1 MKLSNYGNNYQFKN
15 EHMIDFNQI
24 TLRVGTKVLIDNF
37 STQIHNKMH
46 VGLIGKNGTGKTSL
60 FNMIL
65 GNYEADKGS
74 MHIQPHLQIAH
85 VEQEISNTDL
95 TAFNY
100 VLSGDAEL
108 IALRKAEDKALAEN
122 DGMAI
127 SHIHQELDRID
138 GYRADSRAS
147 ALLMGLGFENHT
159 INQPIHHFSGG
170 WRMRLNIA
178 KALMCRSDILL
189 LDEPTNHLDFET
201 VVWLENWLKTYQ
213 GILVII
219 SHDREFLDHTC
230 NHILHLENQ
239 TATMYKGDYNDFQR
253 MRAEKLALQQSMYEK
268 NEKTKAHLE
277 DFIRRFGAKATKAK
291 QAQSRV
297 KALSKLADIAPV
309 LAQNEF
315 HFSFL
320 KPNRL
325 PDPLLALDNVDIGYE
340 PGQPILKNVELTI
353 TPDTRLGLLGKNG
366 EGKSTLIKAIAG
378 QLTIENGDY
387 VASDFLKIGYF
398 AQHQL
403 EYLTLSESPMWHI
416 QSLDPLVGTQEIRN
430 FLGRF
435 DFNGEK
441 ALESIERFSGGEKA
455 RLALAMIVYLKPNLL
470 LLDEPTNHL
479 DLEMREAIAMALQEF
494 EGGVVIVSHDASL
507 LEMCCDQ
514 FAIVSN
520 HRFEMYDGDLESY
533 RAIVAD
539 ARSASK
545 NGLKVQADQA
555 AKKSDAPKLD
565 FSERKALNARLKKLE
580 REVQS
585 CEKDIPRAEA
595 RIAHIDGTLLD
606 SATYLTT
613 SPEEVQQLQKE
624 KDQLTAQIEKMEES
638 WLMANDEIETLREQL
653 GL

>member
-1 MKLSNYGNNYQFKN
+1 
-15 EHMIDFNQI
+15 MIEFNQI
-24 TLRVGTKVLIDNF
+24 TLRVGTKVLIEDF
-37 STQIHNKMH
+37 TAQIHNKMH
-46 VGLIGKNGTGKTSL
+46 VGLVGKNGTGKTSL

-65 GNYEADKGS
+65 GNYESDKGS
-74 MHIQPHLQIAH
+74 LHIQPHLQIAH
-85 VEQEISNTDL
+85 VEQEISNTEL
-95 TAFNY
+95 TAFDY

-108 IALRKAEDKALAEN
+108 IALRKAEEKALEEN
-122 DGMAI
+122 DGLEI
-127 SHIHQELDRID
+127 SRIHQELDRID
-138 GYRADSRAS
+138 GYRADSKAS
-147 ALLMGLGFENHT
+147 ALLMGLGFEYHEIT
-159 INQPIHHFSGG
+159 KAVKHFSGG

-201 VVWLENWLKTYQ
+201 VVWLENWLKSYQ

-219 SHDREFLDHTC
+219 SHDKEFLDHTC

-239 TATMYKGDYNDFQR
+239 KATFYKGNYADFQR
-253 MRAEKLALQQSMYEK
+253 LRAEKLALQQAMYEK

-277 DFIRRFGAKATKAK
+277 NFIRRFGAKATKAK

-309 LAQNEF
+309 VATNEF

-320 KPNRL
+320 KPDRI
-325 PDPLLALDNVDIGYE
+325 PDPLLTFDNVSIGYE
-340 PGQPILKNVELTI
+340 PNKPILEKVELTL
-353 TPDTRLGLLGKNG
+353 TPDSRLGLLGKNG

-378 QLTIENGDY
+378 ELNIEKGEY
-387 VASDFLKIGYF
+387 VASEFLKIGYF

-403 EYLTLSESPMWHI
+403 EYLSITESPMWHI
-416 QSLDPLVGTQEIRN
+416 QSLDPLIGTQDIRN

-435 DFNGEK
+435 DFHGEK

-455 RLALAMIVYLKPNLL
+455 RLALAMIVYQKPNLL

-520 HRFEMYDGDLESY
+520 HRFELYDGDLESY
-533 RAIVAD
+533 RALVSDSRSGKTSSKTTISATPVETAAD
-539 ARSASK
+539 HT
-545 NGLKVQADQA
+545 
-555 AKKSDAPKLD
+555 PKLD
-565 FSERKALNARLKKLE
+565 FNERKNLNSKLKKLE
-580 REVQS
+580 RDVKKF
-585 CEKDIPRAEA
+585 EKEIPKIEDK
-595 RIAHIDGTLLD
+595 ISKLD
-606 SATYLTT
+606 EILGDSDTYV
-613 SPEEVQQLQKE
+613 SKSHDEIQKLNDE
-624 KDQLTAQIEKMEES
+624 KDQLHQKLSDMEEA
-638 WLMANDEIETLREQL
+638 WLLNNDEIETIREQL
-653 GL
+653 SQ